1 MVSINRAGRGLMKAI
16 TLTLAVAVAVF
27 VPGLAFAAG
36 PASPSDRYD
45 YDMHSTN
52 KDGYVP
58 DPSHATNKEGYVPD
72 PARAGDKFDPYT
84 QGANQSTSSALTD
97 SNSTTKKSG
106 KSHKKAPAAPSTAT
120 Q

>member
-1 MVSINRAGRGLMKAI
+1 MKAI
-16 TLTLAVAVAVF
+16 SLALAVAVF

-36 PASPSDRYD
+36 PANPADRYD
-45 YDMHSTN
+45 YNMRTTN

-58 DPSHATNKEGYVPD
+58 DPARATNKDGYVAD
-72 PARAGDKFDPYT
+72 PARAGDKFDPYS

-97 SNSTTKKSG
+97 SKSTTHKKSS
-106 KSHKKAPAAPSTAT
+106 KPKKAPAAPTAS

>member
-1 MVSINRAGRGLMKAI
+1 MKAI
-16 TLTLAVAVAVF
+16 SLALAVAVF

-36 PASPSDRYD
+36 PANPADRYD
-45 YDMHSTN
+45 YNMRTTN

-58 DPSHATNKEGYVPD
+58 DPARATNKDGYVPD

-84 QGANQSTSSALTD
+84 QGANQNTSSALTD
-97 SNSTTKKSG
+97 SKSTTKKSSS
-106 KSHKKAPAAPSTAT
+106 KSHKKAPAAPTAS

>member
-1 MVSINRAGRGLMKAI
+1 MKAI
-16 TLTLAVAVAVF
+16 NIALAAAVL
-27 VPGLAFAAG
+27 VPGLALAAG
-36 PASPSDRYD
+36 PASPPDRYD
-45 YDMHSTN
+45 YDMHTTN

-72 PARAGDKFDPYT
+72 PARSGDKFDPYT

-97 SNSTTKKSG
+97 SKSTTKKSS
-106 KSHKKAPAAPSTAT
+106 KSHKKAPAAPTEAT

>member
-1 MVSINRAGRGLMKAI
+1 MKVLSI
-16 TLTLAVAVAVF
+16 AVAVAVF

-58 DPSHATNKEGYVPD
+58 DPARTSNKDG
-72 PARAGDKFDPYT
+72 
-84 QGANQSTSSALTD
+84 
-97 SNSTTKKSG
+97 
-106 KSHKKAPAAPSTAT
+106 
-120 Q
+120 

>member
-1 MVSINRAGRGLMKAI
+1 MVSTVPQEIPMKA
-16 TLTLAVAVAVF
+16 LTIAVAVAVF

-45 YDMHSTN
+45 YDMHTTN

-58 DPSHATNKEGYVPD
+58 DPARTSNKDGYTPD
-72 PARAGDKFDPYT
+72 AARAGDKFDPYT

-97 SNSTTKKSG
+97 SKSTTKKSS
-106 KSHKKAPAAPSTAT
+106 KSHKKAPAAPTAAT